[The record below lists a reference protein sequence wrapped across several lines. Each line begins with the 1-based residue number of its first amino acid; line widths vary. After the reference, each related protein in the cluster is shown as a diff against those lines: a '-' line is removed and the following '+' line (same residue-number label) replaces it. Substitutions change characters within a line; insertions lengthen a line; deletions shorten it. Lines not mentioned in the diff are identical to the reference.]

1 MPPRPYLLEAF
12 VPYRN
17 LHPGDILAGDAL
29 ILAVRPSASGK
40 TVTLTVRTFR
50 GEKRQWPRIKA
61 ADRVLV
67 YSRGNPVEPGAP
79 LLLPPDGNTA
89 KAEARRQQQ

>member
-1 MPPRPYLLEAF
+1 MPPSPYLLEAF

-17 LHPGDILAGDAL
+17 LHPGDVLGGDAL

-40 TVTLTVRTFR
+40 TVTLAVRTFT
-50 GEKRQWPRIKA
+50 GEEREWPRIKA

-67 YSRGNPVEPGAP
+67 YSRSNPVEPGAP

-89 KAEARRQQQ
+89 KAEARRRQ